1 MKPRRRWRAADDRYL
16 IWRAPAGVKQ
26 LHGRGARNMKS
37 LMLALSAAF
46 TVAAAP
52 PAVPS
57 VVQRIPLHD
66 GGWDIL
72 TADPETHRVFVSR
85 SDGVD
90 AIDTRT
96 GAVTADLIKGTRFHG
111 VTAVPGTQLA
121 VATEA
126 AGSAI
131 VFNRITGKVAAEV
144 KTDPDADATIYEPS
158 TRTVWVMNGD
168 SGTISIVDP
177 VAGTAVGKISL
188 GSALEFAAIDGRGY
202 LFVNLSDKGELAE
215 INVAKRSV
223 MRTVPLAGCQH
234 PTGLAY
240 VESSVLISACA
251 NGVAKLTRASDLKSL
266 GEIAIG
272 PRPDGAFADPTRN
285 RAYIPSGGDGTLAV
299 IDTSGPLPRKI
310 ATAQTEVGART
321 IAVDPSTGTVYLMG
335 AKFGPP
341 PAAGGRPAV
350 VPGSVEL
357 LVVR

>member
-1 MKPRRRWRAADDRYL
+1 
-16 IWRAPAGVKQ
+16 
-26 LHGRGARNMKS
+26 MKS
-37 LMLALSAAF
+37 LLLSLSAAF
-46 TVAAAP
+46 LLAAAP
-52 PAVPS
+52 PGGAVPQ
-57 VVQRIPLHD
+57 VAQRIPLHD

-72 TADPETHRVFVSR
+72 TADSETHRVFVAR
-85 SDGVD
+85 ADGVD

-111 VTAVPGTQLA
+111 VTAVPGTDLA
-121 VATEA
+121 LATEA

-131 VFNRITGKVAAEV
+131 VFNRVTGKVTAEV

-177 VAGTAVGKISL
+177 RAGTATGKIVI
-188 GSALEFAAIDGRGY
+188 GSGIEFPAIDGRGH
-202 LFVNLSDKGELAE
+202 LFVNVTDRGELAE
-215 INVAKRSV
+215 VDIARRKLL
-223 MRTVPLAGCQH
+223 RTVPLAGCQH

-240 VESSVLISACA
+240 VRPGILISACA
-251 NGVAKLTRASDLKSL
+251 NSVAKMTRASDLKPV
-266 GEIAIG
+266 GDIAIG
-272 PRPDGAFADPTRN
+272 PRPDGAFADPARN

-299 IDTSGPLPRKI
+299 IDTSGPLPRKV
-310 ATAQTEVGART
+310 ATVPTQVGART
-321 IAVDPSTGTVYLMG
+321 GTVDPSTGTVYLMG

-350 VPGSVEL
+350 IPGSVEL